1 MIDKPTPAGATVATA
16 APALRGDSQEL
27 VVDARQVSKRYVRT
41 WALKA
46 VDLQVRRGE
55 LVSLLGPN
63 GSGKSTLLRIL
74 MAVTR
79 PTYGEVKLF
88 GVAPKNGGAVRERL
102 GVLPHQSYLYGELTA
117 LENLRFAATMYGI
130 HPVRQDLEE
139 ALTHVGLA
147 HVADAQVRTFSSG
160 MRKRLALAR
169 ATLHDPELVFLD
181 EPYGALDVE
190 GIAWVDGFI
199 TELRD
204 ARKTLVIATHEI
216 GRALA
221 LCDRAVS
228 LHAGRVD
235 FDGPT
240 SEYTGAVSGQT
251 VSVGVGAKV
260 R

>member
-1 MIDKPTPAGATVATA
+1 MIDNPTPAAAA
-16 APALRGDSQEL
+16 APSRASGGDSAEL

-130 HPVRQDLEE
+130 HPVKQYLEE
-139 ALTHVGLA
+139 ALAHVGLA

-228 LHAGRVD
+228 LHGGRVD

-240 SEYTGAVSGQT
+240 SDYSGAVSGQT
-251 VSVGVGAKV
+251 VSVEVGAKI

>member
-1 MIDKPTPAGATVATA
+1 MTDRAEAAGAGRD
-16 APALRGDSQEL
+16 PARFADL
-27 VVDARQVSKRYVRT
+27 VVDARQVSKRYART

-46 VDLQVRRGE
+46 VDLRVGPGE

-74 MAVTR
+74 TAVTR
-79 PTYGEVKLF
+79 PTYGDVKIF
-88 GVAPKNGGAVRERL
+88 GAPPRNGANVRERM
-102 GVLPHQSYLYGELTA
+102 GVLPHQSYLYDELTA

-130 HPVRQDLEE
+130 RPSNDGLKE
-139 ALTHVGLA
+139 ALAHVGLA
-147 HVADAQVRTFSSG
+147 HVADEQARTFSSG

-169 ATLHDPELVFLD
+169 ATLHDPELILLD

-190 GIAWVDGFI
+190 GIGWVDRFI
-199 TELRD
+199 NELRD

-216 GRALA
+216 GRALS
-221 LCDRAVS
+221 LCDRAIS
-228 LHAGRVD
+228 LRGGRVV

-240 SEYTGAVSGQT
+240 SEYEGAIAGAT
-251 VSVGVGAKV
+251 EAVGLRAES

>member
-1 MIDKPTPAGATVATA
+1 MTDNSKAAGASP
-16 APALRGDSQEL
+16 APSGADDL
-27 VVDARQVSKRYVRT
+27 VVDARQVSKRYART

-46 VDLQVRRGE
+46 VDLKVARGE

-63 GSGKSTLLRIL
+63 GSGKSTLLRVL
-74 MAVTR
+74 TAVTR
-79 PTYGEVKLF
+79 PTYGEVKIF
-88 GVAPKNGGAVRERL
+88 GLAPKNGQNVRERF

-130 HPVRQDLEE
+130 QPTKDDLKE

-147 HVADAQVRTFSSG
+147 HVAEAQVRTFSSG

-190 GIAWVDGFI
+190 GIGWVDGFI

-228 LHAGRVD
+228 LHGGRVD

-240 SEYTGAVSGQT
+240 SEYTGTVSGQT
-251 VSVGVGAKV
+251 VSVEVGAKN

>member
-1 MIDKPTPAGATVATA
+1 MNDKANPVGATASG
-16 APALRGDSQEL
+16 GDSEER

-74 MAVTR
+74 TAVTR

-88 GVAPKNGGAVRERL
+88 GVPPKNGGAVRERL
-102 GVLPHQSYLYGELTA
+102 GVLPHQSYLYDELTA

-130 HPVRQDLEE
+130 HPAKQDFAQ
-139 ALTHVGLA
+139 ALAHVGLA

-169 ATLHDPELVFLD
+169 ATLHDPELVLLD

-190 GIAWVDGFI
+190 GIGWVDAFI

-204 ARKTLVIATHEI
+204 EGKTLVIATHEI

-221 LCDRAVS
+221 LCDRAVA
-228 LHAGRVD
+228 LRGGRVE

-240 SEYTGAVSGQT
+240 ADYRGAVAGQT
-251 VSVGVGAKV
+251 EAVQVGTRG

>member
-1 MIDKPTPAGATVATA
+1 MTDNSKAAGAS
-16 APALRGDSQEL
+16 PARSGADDL
-27 VVDARQVSKRYVRT
+27 VVDARQVSKRYART

-46 VDLQVRRGE
+46 VDLKVARGE

-63 GSGKSTLLRIL
+63 GSGKSTLLRVL
-74 MAVTR
+74 TAVTR
-79 PTYGEVKLF
+79 PTYGEVKIF
-88 GVAPKNGGAVRERL
+88 GLAPKNGQSVRERF

-130 HPVRQDLEE
+130 QPAKDDLKE

-147 HVADAQVRTFSSG
+147 HVAEAQVRTFSSG

-190 GIAWVDGFI
+190 GIGWVDSFI

-228 LHAGRVD
+228 LHGGRVD

-251 VSVGVGAKV
+251 VSVEVGAKD

>member
-1 MIDKPTPAGATVATA
+1 MNNKPSPAGAA
-16 APALRGDSQEL
+16 ASRNDPDEL

-88 GVAPKNGGAVRERL
+88 GVSPKDGGNVRERL
-102 GVLPHQSYLYGELTA
+102 GVLPHQSYLYDELTA
-117 LENLRFAATMYGI
+117 QENLRFAATMYGI
-130 HPVRQDLEE
+130 HPDRKDFAE
-139 ALTHVGLA
+139 ALAHVGLA

-190 GIAWVDGFI
+190 GIAWVDSFI
-199 TELRD
+199 KELRD

-228 LHAGRVD
+228 LHGGRVD

-240 SEYTGAVSGQT
+240 SQYAGSVSGQT
-251 VSVGVGAKV
+251 ASVEVGT
-260 R
+260 RSR

>member
-1 MIDKPTPAGATVATA
+1 MNDKPNPAGAA
-16 APALRGDSQEL
+16 ASRNDPDEL

-55 LVSLLGPN
+55 LV
-63 GSGKSTLLRIL
+63 
-74 MAVTR
+74 TR

-88 GVAPKNGGAVRERL
+88 GLSPKNGGNVRERL
-102 GVLPHQSYLYGELTA
+102 GVLPHQSYLYDELTA
-117 LENLRFAATMYGI
+117 QENLRFAATMYGI
-130 HPVRQDLEE
+130 HPDSKDFAE
-139 ALTHVGLA
+139 ALAHVGLA

-190 GIAWVDGFI
+190 GINWVDSFI
-199 TELRD
+199 KELRD

-228 LHAGRVD
+228 LHGGRVD

-240 SEYTGAVSGQT
+240 SQYAGVVSGQT
-251 VSVGVGAKV
+251 GSIEVGA
-260 R
+260 RSR